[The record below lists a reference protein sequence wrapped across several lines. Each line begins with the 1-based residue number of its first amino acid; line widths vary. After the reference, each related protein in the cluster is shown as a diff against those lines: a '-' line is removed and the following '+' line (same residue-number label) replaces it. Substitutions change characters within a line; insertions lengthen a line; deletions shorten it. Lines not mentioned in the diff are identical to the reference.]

1 MQKENLN
8 NTNTIKEKK
17 NYKKAPL
24 MPIHLRVFTA
34 VLLGQIACGF
44 SLAQVNILQ
53 SVIYGLD

>member
-44 SLAQVNILQ
+44 P
-53 SVIYGLD
+53 